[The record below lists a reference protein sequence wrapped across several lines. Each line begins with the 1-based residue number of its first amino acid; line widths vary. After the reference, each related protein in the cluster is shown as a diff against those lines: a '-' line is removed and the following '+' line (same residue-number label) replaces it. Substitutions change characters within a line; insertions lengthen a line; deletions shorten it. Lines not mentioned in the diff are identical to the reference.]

1 MSDTNIKN
9 ESALLEQDELSY
21 YQTEYDTDNT
31 EENKRLQAF
40 YEECKVYNLKSF
52 MALDLPK
59 AKMILDP
66 IITEGSLSMLHA
78 YRGIGKSFF
87 AMSLALAVANG
98 GKFLRWKA
106 PQAVKVLYVD
116 GEMSATVLQER
127 FAKLSGCPLFANE
140 QTDYTENLVLFAAD
154 MQPFPSINI
163 ERGNVQY
170 VIEQMIE
177 DNGIKL
183 VIFDNISSLTT
194 IDELDSTAWLPI
206 QEWLI
211 SLRKKNV
218 AVLLI
223 HHSGKNGGQR
233 GVSKREDVLD
243 LVISLR
249 NTTKKPKNNKKV
261 SSNTLQKLEYI
272 DEEEDDCFGGK
283 CQVTFEKNRNLG
295 GKNKLTNF
303 GIELIDLDNGS
314 IAWVDIYATVKQLKE
329 EGCSCREIQ
338 EITGISKSRVSEI
351 CRMDG

>member
-40 YEECKVYNLKSF
+40 YEECKVYNIKSF

-98 GKFLRWKA
+98 DKFLRWKA

-127 FAKLSGCPLFANE
+127 FAKLSHYPLFNDKE
-140 QTDYTENLVLFAAD
+140 TGYTENLMLFAAD
-154 MQPFPSINI
+154 MQIFPTINI
-163 ERGNVQY
+163 AKEKIQHSIGK
-170 VIEQMIE
+170 VIESN
-177 DNGIKL
+177 DIKF
-183 VIFDNISSLTT
+183 VVFDNISSLTT
-194 IDELDSTAWLPI
+194 IDELDSVAWLPI
-206 QEWLI
+206 QDWLI
-211 SLRKKNV
+211 SLRKKNI

-233 GVSKREDVLD
+233 GISKREDVLD
-243 LVISLR
+243 LVMSLKDTSKK
-249 NTTKKPKNNKKV
+249 TTNKKT
-261 SSNTLQKLEYI
+261 SNTLSKNNELE
-272 DEEEDDCFGGK
+272 DKEEDNAFGGK
-283 CQVTFEKNRNLG
+283 YQVMFEKNRNLG

-303 GIELIDLDNGS
+303 GIELIDLDDGS
-314 IAWVDIYATVKQLKE
+314 IMWADIYATVKQLKE

>member
-9 ESALLEQDELSY
+9 ESALLEQDELLY

-87 AMSLALAVANG
+87 A
-98 GKFLRWKA
+98 
-106 PQAVKVLYVD
+106 
-116 GEMSATVLQER
+116 
-127 FAKLSGCPLFANE
+127 KLSHYPLFNDKE
-140 QTDYTENLVLFAAD
+140 MGYTENLMLFAAD
-154 MQPFPSINI
+154 MQIFPTINI
-163 ERGNVQY
+163 AKEEIQHSIGK
-170 VIEQMIE
+170 VIESN
-177 DNGIKL
+177 DIKF
-183 VIFDNISSLTT
+183 VVFDNISSLTT
-194 IDELDSTAWLPI
+194 IDELDSVAWLPI
-206 QEWLI
+206 QDWLI
-211 SLRKKNV
+211 SLRKKNI

-233 GVSKREDVLD
+233 GISKREDVLD
-243 LVISLR
+243 LVMSLKDTSKK
-249 NTTKKPKNNKKV
+249 TTNKKT
-261 SSNTLQKLEYI
+261 SNTLSKKNELE
-272 DEEEDDCFGGK
+272 DEENDAFGGK
-283 CQVTFEKNRNLG
+283 CQVMFEKNRNLG

-303 GIELIDLDNGS
+303 GIELIDLDDGS

>member
-1 MSDTNIKN
+1 MNNTNTKNMSPLVENEDSQYQNTNTN
-9 ESALLEQDELSY
+9 QDNSV
-21 YQTEYDTDNT
+21 YD
-31 EENKRLQAF
+31 ENQENNAK
-40 YEECKVYNLKSF
+40 CKIYNLNRF

-59 AKMILDP
+59 AGMILDP

-78 YRGIGKSFF
+78 YRGVGKSFF

-106 PQAVKVLYVD
+106 PHPSKVLYVD
-116 GEMSATVLQER
+116 GEMSSFTLQER
-127 FAKLSGCPLFANE
+127 FTKLSGCSLFADE
-140 QTDYTENLVLFAAD
+140 QTDYTQNLVLFAAD

-249 NTTKKPKNNKKV
+249 VPPKNTENTQKTTSNQQNK
-261 SSNTLQKLEYI
+261 SE
-272 DEEEDDCFGGK
+272 DEEENDCFGGK
-283 CQVTFEKNRNLG
+283 CQVTFEKNRNIG

-303 GIELIDLDNGS
+303 GIQLLDMDDGS
-314 IAWVDIYATVKQLKE
+314 VMWADIYAVIKQLKE
-329 EGCSCREIQ
+329 EGLSGYKIAALTGFSKTRVYEILKQ
-338 EITGISKSRVSEI
+338 E
-351 CRMDG
+351 

>member
-1 MSDTNIKN
+1 MSATEQKN

-98 GKFLRWKA
+98 DKFLRWKA

-116 GEMSATVLQER
+116 GEMSSFTLQER
-127 FAKLSGCPLFANE
+127 FTKLSGCPLFANG

-154 MQPFPSINI
+154 MQIFPTINI
-163 ERGNVQY
+163 AKEEIQHS
-170 VIEQMIE
+170 IEKIIE
-177 DNGIKL
+177 NNNIKFI
-183 VIFDNISSLTT
+183 VFDNISSLTT
-194 IDELDSTAWLPI
+194 IDELDSVAWLPI
-206 QEWLI
+206 QDWLI
-211 SLRKKNV
+211 SLRKKNI

-233 GVSKREDVLD
+233 GISKREDVLD
-243 LVISLR
+243 LVMSLKDTSKK
-249 NTTKKPKNNKKV
+249 TTNKKT
-261 SSNTLQKLEYI
+261 SNTLSKKNELE
-272 DEEEDDCFGGK
+272 DEENDAFGGK
-283 CQVTFEKNRNLG
+283 CQVMFEKNRNLG

-303 GIELIDLDNGS
+303 GIELIDLDDGS